1 MNKARLAVAAG
12 ALIAGSGVY
21 LWESRNGSEAPE
33 NAPQA
38 VAPLAESG
46 APDAIVQRTPDEPP
60 PIASVAPVVES
71 RPPPT
76 AEQRAIAIAH
86 VMDALRPVY
95 DDVGQEV
102 GLDGPETEALLGLL
116 AEQQLRLSDA
126 DIASTPAD
134 AAAHEQLNAEFQ
146 REIEEEFGPDRARR
160 LSNYQESLN
169 ARYEVEEARRV
180 LEDASRPLTETQK
193 RTWVRSA
200 IASGAFVRQPA
211 LTAGESSVALLQ
223 ETLARTDQRDQKQL
237 SLARG
242 ILDPE
247 QFQLYE
253 AHVTERRNRLDA
265 DIRRAEEQA
274 IGR

>member
-1 MNKARLAVAAG
+1 MNKAMLAVIAG
-12 ALIAGSGVY
+12 ALVAGSGVY
-21 LWESRNGSEAPE
+21 LWTSRVEPEAPE
-33 NAPQA
+33 
-38 VAPLAESG
+38 
-46 APDAIVQRTPDEPP
+46 RTPETVASRGRSGTSDEPRQYPSVVPP
-60 PIASVAPVVES
+60 PIESVAAVVES
-71 RPPPT
+71 SPSPT
-76 AEQRAIAIAH
+76 AEERAIAIAH
-86 VMDALRPVY
+86 VTDALRPVY
-95 DDVGQEV
+95 ADVGQEV

-126 DIASTPAD
+126 HGGSTHAD
-134 AAAHEQLNAEFQ
+134 AAALEQLDAEFQ

-223 ETLARTDQRDQKQL
+223 ETLARIDQRDQKQL
-237 SLARG
+237 SLARE

-253 AHVTERRNRLDA
+253 AHVTERRNRFDA
-265 DIRRAEEQA
+265 DIRRAEAEA
-274 IGR
+274 VGR